1 MGYEIS
7 LQQKRG
13 ALEQFKNPEG
23 QKSSLDI
30 FYKPISGFITL
41 EKTLRDA
48 VS

>member
-13 ALEQFKNPEG
+13 ALFKNPEG